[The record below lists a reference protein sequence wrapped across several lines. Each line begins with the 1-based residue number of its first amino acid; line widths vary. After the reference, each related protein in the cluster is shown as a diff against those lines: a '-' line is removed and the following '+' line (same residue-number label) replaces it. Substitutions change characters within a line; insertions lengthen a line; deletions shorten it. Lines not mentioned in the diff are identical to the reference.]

1 MSRHFKSLTLSGLND
16 VWDEQN
22 RIRND
27 HEKKI
32 REAQRMAVKE
42 ANEKAEEAIRR
53 TKIDLEKQLR
63 DAVNGVAND
72 TNQKLAKLDREHRER
87 LINMANRMY
96 KEIGTWTREQLDTVY
111 KDMDL
116 LQKNIDKRLD
126 SQQRSIE
133 QLHVNMQ
140 DVFDRFESEDK
151 QAQDLSDFVRNLL
164 HMVRQRTP
172 VERFT
177 PEQLEHINRRMRDL
191 LNSQQPAASKIAT
204 ADGLLHSIL
213 EMEEE
218 ATKLKI
224 RHDSLVNSTRIRLET
239 VLNIIAQNRNI
250 NVERNEA
257 TAQVETNF
265 WTCGEYDTI
274 VKRLMDL
281 RVKLERQSD
290 SMTDAEVQETLALV
304 EEENQKA
311 QTCMEKA
318 IQLAIQSQNRAE
330 ISLDIV
336 NAMVRQGYILKTE
349 NGDEAFDYMGGE
361 LPSDWREGFFAI
373 LQDPRTGDE
382 ISVTVMPDANGKDN
396 DIAFHLNGEEDEK
409 TERQYLED
417 LKRIREEI
425 MKSGYELGEIEA
437 PADGGNER
445 MPQLESAETLR
456 QAGTADKLRKR
467 LRK

>member
-42 ANEKAEEAIRR
+42 ANEKVEEAIRR

-164 HMVRQRTP
+164 HMVR
-172 VERFT
+172 
-177 PEQLEHINRRMRDL
+177 
-191 LNSQQPAASKIAT
+191 
-204 ADGLLHSIL
+204 
-213 EMEEE
+213 
-218 ATKLKI
+218 
-224 RHDSLVNSTRIRLET
+224 
-239 VLNIIAQNRNI
+239 
-250 NVERNEA
+250 
-257 TAQVETNF
+257 
-265 WTCGEYDTI
+265 
-274 VKRLMDL
+274 
-281 RVKLERQSD
+281 
-290 SMTDAEVQETLALV
+290 
-304 EEENQKA
+304 
-311 QTCMEKA
+311 
-318 IQLAIQSQNRAE
+318 
-330 ISLDIV
+330 
-336 NAMVRQGYILKTE
+336 
-349 NGDEAFDYMGGE
+349 
-361 LPSDWREGFFAI
+361 
-373 LQDPRTGDE
+373 
-382 ISVTVMPDANGKDN
+382 
-396 DIAFHLNGEEDEK
+396 
-409 TERQYLED
+409 
-417 LKRIREEI
+417 
-425 MKSGYELGEIEA
+425 
-437 PADGGNER
+437 
-445 MPQLESAETLR
+445 SAHP
-456 QAGTADKLRKR
+456 
-467 LRK
+467 